1 MKELMIKLIT
11 ETCQIPEMINKI
23 SCSRWELEKELAKKL
38 AKENEDPEIRKIEE
52 NLQYA
57 DQELEFLRCRQTS
70 AVATINLV
78 AALTIAG
85 KTEDIQSVVS
95 AFERMEKNQKESQTN
110 QEKKAEKTG
119 SDNKKNKNSEN
130 KKSQDKSLESGE
142 FTIKKVE
149 PGKNEETVW
158 ATAVASDGS
167 IVKIC
172 AQNGNRESML
182 EAVGKK
188 AFIRYRAMSESRL
201 YCTKVE
207 IQK

>member
-1 MKELMIKLIT
+1 MKELMIKLVT
-11 ETCQIPEMINKI
+11 ETCQIPEMIKKI
-23 SCSRWELEKELAKKL
+23 SCSRWELEKELAKQL
-38 AKENEDPEIRKIEE
+38 AKEYDDPELRKIEE

-57 DQELEFLRCRQTS
+57 DRELEWLRCRQTS

-85 KTEDIQSVVS
+85 KTEDVQSVLSVYKN
-95 AFERMEKNQKESQTN
+95 MEKNQKDSQTN
-110 QEKKAEKTG
+110 QGKKAEKTG
-119 SDNKKNKNSEN
+119 SDNKKNKNSEK
-130 KKSQDKSLESGE
+130 KKSQADSLESGE
-142 FTIKKVE
+142 FIIKKVD

-172 AQNGNRESML
+172 AQNGNSKSMI
-182 EAVGKK
+182 EAAGKK
-188 AFIRYRAMSESRL
+188 ALIRYRAMSESRL
-201 YCTKVE
+201 YCARVE